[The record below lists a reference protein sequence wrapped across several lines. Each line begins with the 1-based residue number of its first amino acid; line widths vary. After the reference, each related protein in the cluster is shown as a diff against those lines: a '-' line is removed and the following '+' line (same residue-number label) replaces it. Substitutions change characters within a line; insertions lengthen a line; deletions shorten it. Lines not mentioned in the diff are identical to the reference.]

1 MMIYR
6 QDEQLQTIPLGDMH
20 VVGMP
25 PAKLV
30 KALAVI
36 AKHLHPAYRAL
47 PWIKNGHSEHACI
60 LSSLTVREFLFRIGF
75 HDVEL
80 APVLFAIR
88 AFRGDEQL
96 HSLGVGDPDPRE
108 HNKVGKDSPG
118 WPGHLVVKLPKAGWL
133 IDTTLFQARR
143 PQWPDLPG
151 MLAVPLAESSHPDH
165 ETYGLFPLSGLLGQ
179 NDDGTQVDI
188 LWLNQPKNK
197 WWRQA
202 PDGRDKR
209 RRRPV
214 VNFLVEQFGEWKD

>member
-6 QDEQLQTIPLGDMH
+6 QDVQLPTIPLGDMT
-20 VVGMP
+20 VIGMP
-25 PAKLV
+25 PPKLV

-47 PWIKNGHSEHACI
+47 PWIKGGHSEHACI
-60 LSSLTVREFLFRIGF
+60 LSSLTVRDFLFRIGF
-75 HDVEL
+75 HDAEL

-88 AFRGDEQL
+88 ATRGDEQL

-108 HNKVGKDSPG
+108 HRKVGKESRG
-118 WPGHLVVKLPKAGWL
+118 WPGHLVVKLPKAEWL

-151 MLAVPLAESSHPDH
+151 MMAVPLTPSNDPAHRA
-165 ETYGLFPLSGLLGQ
+165 YGLFPLSGLIGKA
-179 NDDGTQVDI
+179 DDGTDVDI

-209 RRRPV
+209 RREPV
-214 VNFLVEQFGEWKD
+214 VRLLVEEFGQWED